1 MAFAFPSFPS
11 STIKNVSHLFQSLA
25 RWNLS
30 PPHSSSS
37 FAIFLHKPRS
47 VSYQASAMQSSEII
61 SENKMPLGIDEKTIE
76 EYTSQSKLLLEFTK
90 LPNIDK
96 AWVFKSQNDENVSKA
111 MFLVSQSNLLAN
123 KRRKYILSANI
134 SKSKDQ
140 SVSFQWSPF
149 PTEMSGVSTVVPSPS
164 GLKLLVVRNGEDQ
177 SPTKLEIWSE
187 CQMEKEIVVPQS
199 VHGSVYTDAWFEG
212 ISWNKEENLIAYI
225 AEEAPQAKPTFND
238 FGYSNNNEN
247 KKGLNEKDNNSW
259 KGQGDWEEEWGET
272 YFRKRRPSL
281 FIIEISSGE
290 VRAVEGIPRS
300 LSVGQAVWTPQND
313 NHLIFV
319 GWTSE
324 NGFQKTP
331 RKLGIKYCYNRPC
344 ALYAVSNPFGKS
356 NDETTS
362 VVELTSHG
370 LSSAFF
376 PRFSPDGKY
385 LVFLSA
391 RSAVDSGAH
400 GATNSLHKIEWPL
413 NGVPKPNLNIIDL
426 VPVVMCP
433 KDESFPGLYCSGFLS
448 NPWLNDGNTIIIS
461 SMWRSRDAIISINII
476 SGQVSRISPD
486 SDHSFDLLAIDGDN
500 LLSVSSCPI
509 DPPKLN
515 YCQLEASSNWNWAE
529 VSSNPILKSSD
540 KIKSLLSDHSFSI
553 LKIPVSNPAVNLSNG
568 GKDPYEAILISC
580 KDSKNHAT
588 ILVLHGGPHSAFSSS
603 YYKSYAFLSSLGF
616 NILMVNYRGSLG
628 FGEEVLQSLPGKIG
642 SQDVNDVLGALD
654 YVTEKGLIDGNK
666 VAVVGGSHGGFLTT
680 HLIGQAPNRF
690 FAACARNPVC
700 NLSLM
705 VGTTDIPDWVYF
717 ESCGKEGKNN
727 FSESPT
733 PDYLTLFYNK
743 SPISHISKVKTPVL
757 FLLGAQ
763 DLRVPVSNGLQYAR
777 ALRER
782 GGEVKVI
789 LFPEDVHGIERPQ
802 SDFES
807 FLNIGVWFKNHL
819 NK

>member
-1 MAFAFPSFPS
+1 
-11 STIKNVSHLFQSLA
+11 
-25 RWNLS
+25 
-30 PPHSSSS
+30 
-37 FAIFLHKPRS
+37 
-47 VSYQASAMQSSEII
+47 MQPSEII
-61 SENKMPLGIDEKTIE
+61 SENKMPLGIDENSIE

-96 AWVFKSQNDENVSKA
+96 AWVFKSQNDDTSKA
-111 MFLVSQSNLLAN
+111 MFLISQSNLLAN

-134 SKSKDQ
+134 SKSKEQ

-149 PTEMSGVSTVVPSPS
+149 PTEMAGVWTVVPSPS

-187 CQMEKEIVVPQS
+187 CQLEKEIVVPQS
-199 VHGSVYTDAWFEG
+199 VHGSIYTDAWFEG
-212 ISWNKEENLIAYI
+212 ISWNKEETLIAYI
-225 AEEAPQAKPTFND
+225 AEEAPQPKPVFND
-238 FGYSNNNEN
+238 FGYNNNNEN
-247 KKGLNEKDNNSW
+247 KKGLSEKDDNSW

-281 FIIEISSGE
+281 FILQISSGE
-290 VRAVEGIPRS
+290 VRAVEGIPRT
-300 LSVGQAVWTPQND
+300 LSVGQVVWAPEND

-344 ALYAVSNPFGKS
+344 ALYAVSKPFGES
-356 NDETTS
+356 NNETIS
-362 VVELTSHG
+362 VVELTSHS

-400 GATNSLHKIEWPL
+400 GATRSLHKIEWPL
-413 NGVPKPNLNIIDL
+413 DRVPKPNLNIIDL
-426 VPVVMCP
+426 VKVVMCP
-433 KDESFPGLYCSGFLS
+433 KDESSFPGLYCSGFLT
-448 NPWLNDGNTIIIS
+448 NPWLNDGYTILVS
-461 SMWRSRDAIISINII
+461 SMWRSTDAILSINII

-500 LLSVSSCPI
+500 ILSASSCPI

-515 YCQLEASSNWNWAE
+515 YGQLEVSGKWNWAE
-529 VSSNPILKSSD
+529 VSSNPILKCSD
-540 KIKSLLSDHSFSI
+540 KIKSLLTARSFSI
-553 LKIPVSNPAVNLSNG
+553 LNIPVSNPSNNLSDG
-568 GKDPYEAILISC
+568 GKNPYEAILISC

-588 ILVLHGGPHSAFSSS
+588 ILVLHGGPHTVFTSC

-616 NILMVNYRGSLG
+616 NILMINYRGSLG
-628 FGEEVLQSLPGKIG
+628 FGEEALQSLPGNIG
-642 SQDVNDVLGALD
+642 SQ
-654 YVTEKGLIDGNK
+654 
-666 VAVVGGSHGGFLTT
+666 
-680 HLIGQAPNRF
+680 APDRF
-690 FAACARNPVC
+690 FAACTRNPAC

-717 ESCGKEGKNN
+717 ESCGKEGKNY
-727 FSESPT
+727 FTESPS
-733 PDYLTLFYNK
+733 PEFLALFYNK
-743 SPISHISKVKTPVL
+743 SPIFHISKVKTPLL